1 MVSGVGP
8 ELLKGALRH
17 KKTPHLCVG
26 ELCLL
31 ILGIHLALS
40 SPEGLAAV
48 RVGSVPWGGSQRDLE
63 VLEDPRVAVR
73 GLLSW

>member
-1 MVSGVGP
+1 MVSSVGP

-31 ILGIHLALS
+31 ILGTHLALS
-40 SPEGLAAV
+40 SPEGLAAI
-48 RVGSVPWGGSQRDLE
+48 RVVSVP
-63 VLEDPRVAVR
+63 
-73 GLLSW
+73 